1 MHTPLGDIPGLTLT
15 TTTSGAILTIT
26 GGRTT
31 TPTMVGHG
39 VGASMIPTIVG
50 LGDGRLATHITIT
63 TTAGTTHG
71 TTTITAT
78 TTMAVVTAPDAP
90 MVLNSLT
97 VHLPVAVASRV
108 PAHSVQALPVYLV
121 PAIWAP
127 DAVVPTLRPPAPLV
141 QASVTVLPATAITTL
156 QPVAATIV
164 VATPTPAATP
174 AVLPTINLRANR
186 QATTPEVS
194 IAVARAVA
202 PPVALTAVH
211 AVVAVVDAVVDNYH
225 PIPYR

>member
-1 MHTPLGDIPGLTLT
+1 MHTPLGDIPGPTPT

-31 TPTMVGHG
+31 TLTMVGHG

-78 TTMAVVTAPDAP
+78 ATMAAVTAPDAP
-90 MVLNSLT
+90 MALNSPT

-108 PAHSVQALPVYLV
+108 PVHSAQALPVYLV

-127 DAVVPTLRPPAPLV
+127 DAVAPTLRPQAPLA
-141 QASVTVLPATAITTL
+141 QASVTILPATAITTL
-156 QPVAATIV
+156 QPVAATIA
-164 VATPTPAATP
+164 VATPVATP
-174 AVLPTINLRANR
+174 AVLPTINLLANR

-202 PPVALTAVH
+202 PPVALTEVH
-211 AVVAVVDAVVDNYH
+211 AAVAVVDAVVDNYH